1 MSCICVNLEKQI
13 VFLAKRLIRVLSV
26 RCFLSIFW
34 VFLLPTSCCSGV
46 IWRWYAPQL
55 SVKNLL
61 IPKGSRRLFSSKNTL
76 SVCLLTY
83 MPTPFLLYGQSH
95 AIAIFDYF
103 CFLQNST
110 SIHFW
115 PSILSIL
122 ISIFSTSSVP
132 ISLIFTFSI
141 TDSFF

>member
-1 MSCICVNLEKQI
+1 MFSLNFLGISFANLML
-13 VFLAKRLIRVLSV
+13 FRCNMTLIR
-26 RCFLSIFW
+26 
-34 VFLLPTSCCSGV
+34 
-46 IWRWYAPQL
+46 PQL

-115 PSILSIL
+115 LFYSFNPYFYILYFKCSNKSNIYFFDCRFFFL
-122 ISIFSTSSVP
+122 TLKLLLMDLFSTP
-132 ISLIFTFSI
+132 GLYL
-141 TDSFF
+141 